1 MTPNFPFANG
11 YTVDCTETET
21 KLGLSWHQVEEQILA
36 QLEEI
41 GISKDEF
48 HKNFKLDGAV
58 EDVEQQA
65 LVNATQYDGITVDSK
80 AVTTPVGVV
89 SQTNWD
95 PADEMTEV

>member
-1 MTPNFPFANG
+1 M
-11 YTVDCTETET
+11 VILLIVQKSET

-58 EDVEQQA
+58 EDVD
-65 LVNATQYDGITVDSK
+65 ATSFGKCYSV
-80 AVTTPVGVV
+80 
-89 SQTNWD
+89 
-95 PADEMTEV
+95 

>member
-1 MTPNFPFANG
+1 MVRVILTDTISGKIASVGYLKFKITDTANQNEVVLTPNFPFANG

-48 HKNFKLDGAV
+48 HK
-58 EDVEQQA
+58 
-65 LVNATQYDGITVDSK
+65 IS
-80 AVTTPVGVV
+80 
-89 SQTNWD
+89 NW
-95 PADEMTEV
+95 MVL